1 MNYKYIGTQRQNHLS
16 DGKKEE
22 YDMKRTLSLAL
33 ACMMALVLVLSAAPA
48 LAEKTVVNYWSND
61 RHDEVYMTAMIEKF
75 NAEHD
80 DIEIKMTIMTDDF
93 ENSILLAY
101 QGGTAPDLVGQSID
115 VKNFADIGAVVDLRP
130 YIEKD

>member
-1 MNYKYIGTQRQNHLS
+1 M
-16 DGKKEE
+16 KKS
-22 YDMKRTLSLAL
+22 LSLL
-33 ACMMALVLVLSAAPA
+33 LALVMVLMAFGAMPA

-115 VKNFADIGAVVDLRP
+115 V
-130 YIEKD
+130 